1 MSDLFGNHI
10 VGFPTRWLTCLY
22 FQAISLEKKQL
33 YQQWNSSLIGMR
45 RRDEAHAAMLEA
57 LGQQQQKVLSLETE
71 IEGYKKSIQ
80 KEQEQNEKL
89 TLILNKTERDI
100 ETIKKQLAVCQN
112 KHDALKAEYATY
124 TRILHETEQSLN
136 RAMTVSTIFLCEL
149 TPSSLWFLCFI
160 LE

>member
-1 MSDLFGNHI
+1 MGSTLYRHVSMMDC
-10 VGFPTRWLTCLY
+10 VSCTYCLS
-22 FQAISLEKKQL
+22 IS
-33 YQQWNSSLIGMR
+33 S
-45 RRDEAHAAMLEA
+45 
-57 LGQQQQKVLSLETE
+57 QQQQKVLSLETE

-100 ETIKKQLAVCQN
+100 ETIKKQLTICQN

-136 RAMTVSTIFLCEL
+136 RAMTVSMDLLVNTIV
-149 TPSSLWFLCFI
+149 
-160 LE
+160 

>member
-1 MSDLFGNHI
+1 MKDFISQERDLSHDNIFL
-10 VGFPTRWLTCLY
+10 F
-22 FQAISLEKKQL
+22 S
-33 YQQWNSSLIGMR
+33 
-45 RRDEAHAAMLEA
+45 
-57 LGQQQQKVLSLETE
+57 QQQQKVLSLETE

-100 ETIKKQLAVCQN
+100 ETIKKQLTICQN

-136 RAMTVSTIFLCEL
+136 RAMTVSTKMLFR
-149 TPSSLWFLCFI
+149 PI
-160 LE
+160 L